1 MFLTI
6 LREGY
11 RDIPCTICPSYAYS
25 FLFLTLTEL
34 PPQPPP
40 HSDPLV
46 TLSVLTVVHMT
57 LRYFSLFAWFV
68 SRCKSYRFTDC
79 IIPSIQNGAWKLVDQ
94 QIFVKL
100 MSKFT
105 IFSDSVAPAL
115 LLSCCHIN
123 FPDQKILSLAPDLT

>member
-57 LRYFSLFAWFV
+57 LRYFSLFAWTLFH
-68 SRCKSYRFTDC
+68 SDIKNIETSQNELGYFFFKSKAK
-79 IIPSIQNGAWKLVDQ
+79 ISSGLVAV
-94 QIFVKL
+94 I
-100 MSKFT
+100 
-105 IFSDSVAPAL
+105 
-115 LLSCCHIN
+115 
-123 FPDQKILSLAPDLT
+123 